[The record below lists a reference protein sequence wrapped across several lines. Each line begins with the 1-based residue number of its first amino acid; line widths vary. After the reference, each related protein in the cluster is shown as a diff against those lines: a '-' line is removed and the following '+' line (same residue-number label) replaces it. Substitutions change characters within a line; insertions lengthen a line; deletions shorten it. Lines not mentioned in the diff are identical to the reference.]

1 MANILNGFAS
11 VGWDDDDLV
20 EHLCKAALPQGKGA
34 FTPPEVAMSLQA
46 LAVLYLPGSHVRLS
60 QTGASPPL

>member
-1 MANILNGFAS
+1 MLNGFAS
-11 VGWDDDDLV
+11 VGWDDDHLV

-46 LAVLYLPGSHVRLS
+46 LAVLYLPGSLS
-60 QTGASPPL
+60 R